1 MKREKTRQKKPS
13 RDNSISDP
21 DIYEVVPFVEITRIV
36 VPERLTVK
44 AEFTDEDGAASE
56 SLINEQKLNGDVNTF
71 NQILNA

>member
-13 RDNSISDP
+13 RDSTIPDP

-36 VPERLTVK
+36 VPERLSVK
-44 AEFTDEDGAASE
+44 ADFTEEDEAASE
-56 SLINEQKLNGDVNTF
+56 ALINEQKLNGDINRF

>member
-13 RDNSISDP
+13 RDSGISDP

-44 AEFTDEDGAASE
+44 AEFPDEDGAASE
-56 SLINEQKLNGDVNTF
+56 SLINEQKLNGDVNKF

>member
-13 RDNSISDP
+13 RDSDVSGP

-44 AEFTDEDGAASE
+44 AEFPDEDAAASE
-56 SLINEQKLNGDVNTF
+56 SLINEQKLNGDVNKF

>member
-13 RDNSISDP
+13 QDNGVSDP
-21 DIYEVVPFVEITRIV
+21 DIYEVVPFVVITPIV

-44 AEFTDEDGAASE
+44 AEFSDEDAAADE
-56 SLINEQKLNGDVNTF
+56 ALINEQKLNGDINTF

>member
-36 VPERLTVK
+36 VPERPGTRFLERRRISTPN
-44 AEFTDEDGAASE
+44 AA
-56 SLINEQKLNGDVNTF
+56 NYG
-71 NQILNA
+71 ILRQNNRT

>member
-13 RDNSISDP
+13 RDSGISDP
-21 DIYEVVPFVEITRIV
+21 DIYEVVPFVEITRII

-44 AEFTDEDGAASE
+44 AEFPDEDAAASE
-56 SLINEQKLNGDVNTF
+56 SLINEQKLNGDVNKF